1 MQSGK
6 IYRITK
12 RIKLHTKPLYEANV
26 TVIGR
31 YIRESEKWYI
41 FDTFKCWYYETA
53 KKAGTTAVPD
63 NMSDDE
69 LPADMSRI
77 RARLR
82 N

>member
-31 YIRESEKWYI
+31 YIRESENGI
-41 FDTFKCWYYETA
+41 SLIPLSA
-53 KKAGTTAVPD
+53 KKI
-63 NMSDDE
+63 MS
-69 LPADMSRI
+69 
-77 RARLR
+77 LR
-82 N
+82 